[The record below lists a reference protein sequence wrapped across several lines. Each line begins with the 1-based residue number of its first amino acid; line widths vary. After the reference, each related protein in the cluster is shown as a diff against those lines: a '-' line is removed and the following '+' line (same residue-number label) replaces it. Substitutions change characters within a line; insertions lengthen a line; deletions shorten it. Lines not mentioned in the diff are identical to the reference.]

1 VIGSYMF
8 PEDLRDPESSTCPAD
23 LRIPVETGRPPFFR
37 LLKTTASCVLASLN
51 ASTYRKVRL
60 GISLAAALLD
70 GHFEQPAGMKQAL
83 PFQSSFFQMLMIPY
97 GSRRSHIETQ
107 K

>member
-1 VIGSYMF
+1 
-8 PEDLRDPESSTCPAD
+8 
-23 LRIPVETGRPPFFR
+23 

-51 ASTYRKVRL
+51 ASTYWKVRL

-83 PFQSSFFQMLMIPY
+83 PFQSSFFQMLMIPHR
-97 GSRRSHIETQ
+97 SRGC
-107 K
+107 